1 MEQYPFYVEVTY
13 GWWDQQSRSEYI
25 KTEAVILMAETF
37 AEAVGKIEEDYGE
50 ELRHIGKVECIS
62 SSSNIVV
69 GVDAGRAFCKAID
82 EYDQPATVRSCI
94 I

>member
-25 KTEAVILMAETF
+25 KTEAVILMAESFT
-37 AEAVGKIEEDYGE
+37 EAVGKIEEDYGE
-50 ELRHIGKVECIS
+50 ELHNIGKVECIS
-62 SSSNIVV
+62 SSSSIVV
-69 GVDAGRAFCKAID
+69 DIESGRAFCKAVEI
-82 EYDQPATVRSCI
+82 YDQPATMRSCI